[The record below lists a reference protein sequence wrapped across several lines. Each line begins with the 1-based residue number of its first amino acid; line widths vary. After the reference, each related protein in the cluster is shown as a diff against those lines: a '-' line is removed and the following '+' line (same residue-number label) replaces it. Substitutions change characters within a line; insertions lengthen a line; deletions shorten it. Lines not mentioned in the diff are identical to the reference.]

1 MTAAAPARP
10 ISGMSPL
17 ALASY
22 GAFGLPLGF
31 LALPLYVT
39 LPDFYARHHGLGLA
53 LIGVLLLVSRL
64 ADAFADPLIGRW
76 VDHMRAGKGYGTAI
90 VVSVPLV
97 ACGFA
102 GLFLAPPL
110 EPLAASAWLL
120 GLLLLSFAGFSLG
133 SIAYHA
139 WGVELASAP
148 AARARV
154 VGVREGFGLAGMLLG
169 ALVPQFAGMAATSA
183 LLAALLLLTS
193 AWLVLG
199 TPRPATRPSGRVAPA
214 SWLLPLR
221 RPGFSPLWSV
231 FVVNG
236 IASAIPATLMPF
248 FVRDALGAGDWIGPL
263 LALYMVTGAAA
274 IPIWVWL
281 AGRIGLARAW
291 LASMALA
298 IVTFAWAFFL
308 PGQPPEAALLGFA
321 VVCALSG
328 IALGADLVI
337 PAALLAGIIQ
347 RAGDAQSRGGSYFGL
362 WNFGAKLTLALAAGL
377 ALPLVGL
384 LGYVPGAP
392 AGAGGLAG
400 LAATYCL
407 LPCLL
412 KLAAGALLWRSRAAL
427 AGD

>member
-1 MTAAAPARP
+1 VTAAVPVRATRGASLR
-10 ISGMSPL
+10 
-17 ALASY
+17 ALAAY

-39 LPDFYARHHGLGLA
+39 LPDFYARQHGLGLA

-64 ADAFADPLIGRW
+64 ADALADPLIGRW
-76 VDHMRAGKGYGTAI
+76 VDGMRAGRGYTTAI
-90 VVSVPLV
+90 MLSVPLV
-97 ACGFA
+97 AGGFA

-110 EPLAASAWLL
+110 APAAASAWLL

-139 WGVELASAP
+139 WGVELAAAP

-154 VGVREGFGLAGMLLG
+154 VGMREGFGLAGMLLG
-169 ALVPQFAGMAATSA
+169 ALVPQFAGMTATSA
-183 LLAALLLLTS
+183 TLAALLLLTG

-199 TPRPATRPSGRVAPA
+199 APRPVVRSLQAAPGG
-214 SWLLPLR
+214 WLLPLR
-221 RPGFSPLWSV
+221 RPGFRPLWAV

-236 IASAIPATLMPF
+236 IASAVPATLMPF

-263 LALYMVTGAAA
+263 LALYLVTGAAT
-274 IPIWVWL
+274 IPLWIRL
-281 AGRIGLARAW
+281 SGGIGLARAW
-291 LASMALA
+291 IAGMALA
-298 IVTFAWAFFL
+298 VATFAWAFFL
-308 PGQPPEAALLGFA
+308 PGQPAEAALIGFA

-328 IALGADLVI
+328 LALGADLVL
-337 PAALLAGIIQ
+337 PSALLAGVIQ
-347 RAGDAQSRGGSYFGL
+347 RAGDADSRGGSYFGL

-377 ALPLVGL
+377 ALPLLGL

-392 AGAGGLAG
+392 PGAGGVIG

-412 KLAAGALLWRSRAAL
+412 KLLAALLLWRSRAAL

>member
-1 MTAAAPARP
+1 MV
-10 ISGMSPL
+10 
-17 ALASY
+17 LASY

-39 LPDFYARHHGLGLA
+39 LPDFYARQHGLGLA
-53 LIGVLLLVSRL
+53 LIGALLLISRL

-76 VDHMRAGKGYGTAI
+76 VDRMRAGKGYAPAI
-90 VVSVPLV
+90 ALSVPLI

-102 GLFLAPPL
+102 GLFLAPSL

-133 SIAYHA
+133 SIAYNA

-169 ALVPQFAGMAATSA
+169 ALAPQFAGMAATSA
-183 LLAALLLLTS
+183 VLAAMLVLTG
-193 AWLVLG
+193 AWLVLAA
-199 TPRPATRPSGRVAPA
+199 PRPTVQESRGFVPGN
-214 SWLLPLR
+214 WMLPLR
-221 RPGFSPLWSV
+221 RPGFAPLWSV

-236 IASAIPATLMPF
+236 IASAIPATMLPF
-248 FVRDALGAGDWIGPL
+248 FVRDALGAGAWIGPL

-274 IPIWVWL
+274 IPVWIRL

-291 LASMALA
+291 LASMVLA
-298 IVTFAWAFFL
+298 VVTFAWAFFL

-328 IALGADLVI
+328 IALGADLVV
-337 PAALLAGIIQ
+337 PAALLAGVIQ
-347 RAGDAQSRGGSYFGL
+347 RAGDAETRGGSFFGL

-384 LGYVPGAP
+384 FGYVPGAP
-392 AGAGGLAG
+392 SGASGLTG
-400 LAATYCL
+400 LAAIYCL

-412 KLAAGALLWRSRAAL
+412 KLGAGALLWRSRAAL